1 MYFIAKLCDKF
12 GNPFQSPYIY
22 DLYNVGDTALSSR
35 IKNYGDKRQLA
46 LNTVFMWNFLTI
58 SATNPLNRGLLK
70 NYVPS
75 FYPLVNND
83 FYDNQKSYKL
93 DVFSPSNTTTQNV
106 NLKVL
111 FLVITSDFA
120 LDRFHSVNV
129 TNS

>member
-1 MYFIAKLCDKF
+1 
-12 GNPFQSPYIY
+12 
-22 DLYNVGDTALSSR
+22 
-35 IKNYGDKRQLA
+35 
-46 LNTVFMWNFLTI
+46 MWNFMTI
-58 SATNPLNRGLLK
+58 SATDPLNRGLLE
-70 NYVPS
+70 NFVPS

-111 FLVITSDFA
+111 FLVITSDFV
-120 LDRFHSVNV
+120 LDRHHSVNV

>member
-1 MYFIAKLCDKF
+1 
-12 GNPFQSPYIY
+12 
-22 DLYNVGDTALSSR
+22 
-35 IKNYGDKRQLA
+35 
-46 LNTVFMWNFLTI
+46 MWNFITI
-58 SATNPLNRGLLK
+58 SATDPLNRRLLE
-70 NYVPS
+70 NFVPS

-111 FLVITSDFA
+111 FLVITSDFV
-120 LDRFHSVNV
+120 LDRHHSVNV

>member
-1 MYFIAKLCDKF
+1 M
-12 GNPFQSPYIY
+12 
-22 DLYNVGDTALSSR
+22 T
-35 IKNYGDKRQLA
+35 
-46 LNTVFMWNFLTI
+46 LNTVFMWNFITI
-58 SATNPLNRGLLK
+58 SASGPLNRGLLK

-75 FYPLVNND
+75 YYPLVNND

-111 FLVITSDFA
+111 FLVITSDFT

-129 TNS
+129 TTS